1 MGAVFQIYLLT
12 NLFIWRIINIGY
24 IIYQYLRRGIIVDEF
39 EILFYEKEDGT
50 EPAKDFLLSLDKK
63 MRTKMLRTIE
73 MLQYNGYELR
83 EPYSKSVSEGIME
96 LRAKVG
102 SDISRVMYFFVVGR
116 KAILTNG
123 FIKKTQKTP
132 KEEIER
138 AKRYRADYLSR
149 EENNND

>member
-1 MGAVFQIYLLT
+1 LGAVFLIFLLT
-12 NLFIWRIINIGY
+12 NSFIWRIINIGY
-24 IIYQYLRRGIIVDEF
+24 IIYQYLQRGIIVDEF